1 MIYIST
7 LYLRSYVLFSDLYR
21 LKAADYQYNP
31 IIICQWPFH

>member
-7 LYLRSYVLFSDLYR
+7 LYLRSYVLFSDSYR
-21 LKAADYQYNP
+21 LKAADCQCNT